1 MGDYMIDEF
10 ESLINQKSVS
20 LANIGIQEEIIQ
32 IEDSLNLPKTVINI
46 KLINNKYQMRSYMAF
61 DAK

>member
-46 KLINNKYQMRSYMAF
+46 KLIKLLSQPTIMLNRK
-61 DAK
+61 